1 MDKYNYLVKP
11 RIPIRNVIP
20 GQIITREKIVSLELE
35 QVKSCL
41 RHGPVFRK
49 FNSGESVQVT
59 LNNCERLHAREYT
72 SEIEVKPTFIKSVE
86 ENRTSDKEE
95 SIVEEVVEK
104 QVEESVEEE
113 ITTEEQSVDE
123 ENKDNTDEAVEKPIE
138 ESVKEEIT
146 TEEQSTDEENKEV
159 QKKQQY
165 NNNYNK
171 NKKKK

>member
-1 MDKYNYLVKP
+1 MEKYNYLVKP

-104 QVEESVEEE
+104 PVEESVKEEITEEQSTEENKENSEEVVEKQVEESVEEE
-113 ITTEEQSVDE
+113 ITEEQSVDE
-123 ENKDNTDEAVEKPIE
+123 ENKEA
-138 ESVKEEIT
+138 
-146 TEEQSTDEENKEV
+146 
-159 QKKQQY
+159 QKKQY

-171 NKKKK
+171 NKKKKINL